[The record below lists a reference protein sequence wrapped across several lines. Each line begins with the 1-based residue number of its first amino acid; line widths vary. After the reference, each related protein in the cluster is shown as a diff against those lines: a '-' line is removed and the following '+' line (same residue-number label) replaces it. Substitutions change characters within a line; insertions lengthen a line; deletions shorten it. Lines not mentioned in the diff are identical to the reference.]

1 MAVMLDHEKLVSRLR
16 QLLPDILRDTPVT
29 LAYLYGSVAVG
40 QALPMSDV
48 DVALVLC
55 RAPNQPGLSPKEH
68 FLLELTVQDAL
79 EQHGIRQPDVRVIDD
94 LPLPFRGQVATT
106 GIRLYSRDEI
116 ARVEFETRTWREYLD
131 FEPVARMMRQ
141 ALFDDVRERGLVP
154 KENPDHGKSGQS

>member
-1 MAVMLDHEKLVSRLR
+1 MPNNEKLVNRLQ
-16 QLLPDILRDTPVT
+16 QLLPDILQDTPVT
-29 LAYLYGSVAVG
+29 LAYLFGSVAAG
-40 QALPMSDV
+40 QALASSDV

-55 RAPNQPGLSPKEH
+55 RPPNQPALALPPDER
-68 FLLELTVQDAL
+68 FQLELTVQVAL
-79 EQHGIRQPDVRVIDD
+79 EQQGIRNPDVRVIDD

-116 ARVEFETRTWREYLD
+116 ARVEFETRTWKEYLD

-154 KENPDHGKSGQS
+154 RTGPDHGKSG

>member
-1 MAVMLDHEKLVSRLR
+1 MADNEKIASRLR
-16 QLLPDILRDTPVT
+16 QLLPDILGDTPVT
-29 LAYLYGSVAVG
+29 LAYLYGSVAAG
-40 QALPMSDV
+40 QSLPMSDV

-55 RAPNQPGLSPKEH
+55 RTPDQPELSPKER

-94 LPLPFRGQVATT
+94 MPLPFRGQVATS
-106 GIRLYSRDEI
+106 GVRLYSRDEF
-116 ARVEFETRTWREYLD
+116 ARVEFETRTWKEYLD

-154 KENPDHGKSGQS
+154 KEGKG